1 MKRSSPTCEK
11 EKVDVVGIYKVQHIL
26 LICFKVMFGCIHLCV
41 YFSMVRSAERTHL
54 HARIRVGYRVLVAL
68 LWRLDDKLGT

>member
-1 MKRSSPTCEK
+1 LNEESLTWKK
-11 EKVDVVGIYKVQHIL
+11 EKVKLAFKRQPTSR
-26 LICFKVMFGCIHLCV
+26 ICFKVMFGCIHLCV